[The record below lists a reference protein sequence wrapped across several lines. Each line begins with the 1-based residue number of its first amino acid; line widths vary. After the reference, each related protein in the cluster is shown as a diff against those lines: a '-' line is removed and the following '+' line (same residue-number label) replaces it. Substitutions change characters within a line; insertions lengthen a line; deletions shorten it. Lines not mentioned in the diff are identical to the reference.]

1 MTDRTRTAGWT
12 AAAVL
17 GPVAAAVFAGTTAWS
32 AGHVPAPP
40 TTDATSIA
48 GPVAA
53 GGDPQQIIDDTARIA
68 DLERVV
74 ASLRAQAASL
84 APAPAGTP
92 AVAGAGPTRA
102 AAAAAPS
109 VRAPR
114 PPSVS
119 RPAARPPAV
128 HAVTGASSATKGKP

>member
-17 GPVAAAVFAGTTAWS
+17 GPVAAAVFAGTSAWS
-32 AGHVPAPP
+32 AAHVPAPP

-84 APAPAGTP
+84 APSRAGTRP
-92 AVAGAGPTRA
+92 DAWPTK
-102 AAAAAPS
+102 AAAAPS
-109 VRAPR
+109 VRATR